1 MGKFSISIIFAF
13 TILIISGCSSR
24 RSDVEANI
32 KIGGELLYGLDK
44 SPLRQAVI
52 YRKSDGKAFLT
63 DNSGKFN
70 IEAHPGDS
78 LKFSFVGTIS
88 RTLPVS
94 ECDTSMIVL
103 LDPYIPGNDEH
114 TYSERYFGK
123 YVQRSDGSTLTITK
137 ADEGRY
143 NVLID
148 LFRLTQI
155 DNAIGRLIKGMLVFT
170 GTDASGDQICGEI
183 TVNEDSAILK
193 ITRST
198 WEYLP
203 TDSTFTFER
212 ETVAD
217 ISPQKSY
224 STADGMTMK
233 IVKPNPVRIP
243 VDSLVVEFTNNRNEN
258 LTTGEWYMIEFLSDA
273 GDWKQA
279 PYSKRY
285 LELKAEG
292 TEICFNAIGYTIQP
306 ETSFQITEKPWFY
319 DLSNKAATY
328 RLVKTFSY
336 PPYPIQKSDTAYVEF
351 QIK

>member
-155 DNAIGRLIKGMLVFT
+155 DNAIGRLIKGRLVFT

-217 ISPQKSY
+217 ILEQKSY
-224 STADGMTMK
+224 STADGITM
-233 IVKPNPVRIP
+233 RIIEP
-243 VDSLVVEFTNNRNEN
+243 DLIKTPIDSLVVEFRNTRKEEGM
-258 LTTGEWYMIEFLSDA
+258 TGEFFKIDRLSDN
-273 GDWKQA
+273 GEWK
-279 PYSKRY
+279 
-285 LELKAEG
+285 ELPLYRKYEDG
-292 TEICFNAIGYTIQP
+292 EIVTVFNAVGWIIFP
-306 ETSFQITEKPWFY
+306 DTSLRMTVKPWFY
-319 DLSNKAATY
+319 TREWNPGTY
-328 RLVKTFSY
+328 RLAKPFHY
-336 PPYPIQKSDTAYVEF
+336 PPYPRTAPSDTAYVEF